1 MIGGDQVRRAIIQCD
16 RLGYS
21 GEIWPVNPKREQ
33 IESRDCYASLHDLP
47 QTPDAAFVAIPNDA
61 TVDAVEHLSSIGTG
75 GVVCYASGFAEVG
88 KDGELLQRRLEKV
101 SDGMPLIGPNCYGLL
116 NFQQGVALWPDEQ
129 GGKRCERG
137 VAIISQSG
145 NISINFTMQRRGV
158 PIVFLISTGNMAGLK
173 THDYIHVMLEN
184 PDVTAIGLYLEQ
196 IPDARVLSE
205 AAICA
210 LARNIPIVVL
220 QAGFSAVGSSV
231 TMTHSHSM
239 SGDKELSKAFFEKFG
254 MIQVHSI
261 PQFLETLKFVSVLP
275 PVADRTIASISCSGG
290 EAALVA
296 DLAETFGLEFSE
308 FTPAQ
313 VNQLYQVLGD
323 RVVISNPLDYHTY
336 IWGNQNA
343 QKECFQAVFRGSQA
357 TNIKVFDY
365 PAPGLCDTTEWEF
378 AVEAIIDAKNETDAR
393 VAVVATMHENF
404 PAHVQ
409 QKLVENGIA
418 PMLGMHECIQVISD
432 CVKFAS
438 VRENLQSLQPLV
450 SSDSGSS
457 ISNTLSEFEAKQL
470 LRQCGVNIVRGR
482 LASDFSEAAS
492 IAHGFSYPVV
502 AKACSAD
509 IVHKTDSGGVILN
522 ILSDESLYDAIVSLS
537 RISDQFLIEEM
548 ASEPSLECLVGIR
561 NDKHFGRIMIIG
573 QGGKLTELFSD
584 AAVLFFP
591 VQPEDIRKALVQLKF
606 GKLFSGYRDQYLD
619 LDMIVSTLV
628 RIADFTADESNRIN
642 ELEINPLFLYP
653 DNQEALVIDAVI
665 RRCK

>member
-1 MIGGDQVRRAIIQCD
+1 MIGGEQVRRAIIQCD

-21 GEIWPVNPKREQ
+21 GEIWPVNAKREQ

-116 NFQQGVALWPDEQ
+116 NFQEGVALWPDEQ
-129 GGKRCERG
+129 GGKRCKRG

-196 IPDARVLSE
+196 IPDAKALSE
-205 AAICA
+205 AAIRA

-239 SGDKELSKAFFEKFG
+239 SGDKILSRAFFEKFG

-261 PQFLETLKFVSVLP
+261 PQFLETLKFVSVVP
-275 PVADRTIASISCSGG
+275 PIADPTIASISCSGG

-296 DLAETFGLEFSE
+296 DLAESFGLEFPE
-308 FTPAQ
+308 FTPKQ
-313 VNQLYQVLGD
+313 VNQLYEVLGD

-343 QKECFQAVFRGSQA
+343 QRECFQAVFQGSQA
-357 TNIKVFDY
+357 TNIKVFDF

-378 AVEAIIDAKNETDAR
+378 AVEAIIDAKKETDAR

-404 PAHVQ
+404 PVHVQ

-432 CVKFAS
+432 CIKFAS
-438 VRENLQSLQPLV
+438 VRENLQSLKPLL
-450 SSDSGSS
+450 SYDSGSS

-470 LRQCGVNIVRGR
+470 LRECGINIVRGQ

-492 IAHGFSYPVV
+492 IAHSFSYPVV

-522 ILSDESLYDAIVSLS
+522 ILSDESLNDAIVSLS
-537 RISDQFLIEEM
+537 GISDQFLIEEM
-548 ASEPSLECLVGIR
+548 ALKPSLECLVGIR
-561 NDKHFGRIMIIG
+561 KDKHFGRIMIIG
-573 QGGKLTELFSD
+573 QGGKLTELIGD

-591 VQPEDIRKALVQLKF
+591 VQPEDIRKALAQLKF

-628 RIADFTADESNRIN
+628 RIADFTADESNRID
-642 ELEINPLFLYP
+642 ELEINPLFVYP
-653 DNQEALVIDAVI
+653 DNQDALVIDAVI
-665 RRCK
+665 RRCE